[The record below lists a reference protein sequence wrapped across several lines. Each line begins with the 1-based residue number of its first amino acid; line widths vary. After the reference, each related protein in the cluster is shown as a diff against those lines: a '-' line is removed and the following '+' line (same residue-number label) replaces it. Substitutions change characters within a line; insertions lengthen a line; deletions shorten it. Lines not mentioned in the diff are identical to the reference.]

1 MSFDYRA
8 SVSVLRRLDQKDQQ
22 KRHDRRAR
30 VDDKLP
36 SIAVTEQRAC
46 DGPDKHDGPRQD
58 KGHGPLETREV
69 ATASRANQW
78 TFGGDIADV
87 ELIGRFARIWMNALL

>member
-1 MSFDYRA
+1 MAQTSTTA
-8 SVSVLRRLDQKDQQ
+8 
-22 KRHDRRAR
+22 
-30 VDDKLP
+30 
-36 SIAVTEQRAC
+36 
-46 DGPDKHDGPRQD
+46 PRQD

-87 ELIGRFARIWMNALL
+87 ELIGRFARI